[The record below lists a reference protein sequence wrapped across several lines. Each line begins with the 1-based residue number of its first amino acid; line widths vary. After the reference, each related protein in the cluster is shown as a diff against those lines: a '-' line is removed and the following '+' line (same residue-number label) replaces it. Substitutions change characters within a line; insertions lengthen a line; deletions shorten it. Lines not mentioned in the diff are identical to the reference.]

1 MTYPRKELII
11 ACHYLLRLIKQHAQL
26 STEQINVFKR
36 TFYEIL
42 LKRFLGHWFPGKKKT
57 CRNDKSIECLCSC
70 FCSDTTSCKCL
81 SMFANKTLE
90 GSRLP
95 LHRYLP
101 AIFTMWIGK
110 CFSFFW
116 TLFTNENHF

>member
-42 LKRFLGHWFPGKKKT
+42 LKRFLGHWFPGKKNMSK
-57 CRNDKSIECLCSC
+57 
-70 FCSDTTSCKCL
+70 
-81 SMFANKTLE
+81 
-90 GSRLP
+90 
-95 LHRYLP
+95 
-101 AIFTMWIGK
+101 
-110 CFSFFW
+110 
-116 TLFTNENHF
+116 